1 MTICLIE
8 LLVAS
13 IQVIK
18 SLRLKRL
25 IVSESLSLLIGL
37 GIQLHSDILSVLV
50 AEDVRILI

>member
-37 GIQLHSDILSVLV
+37 GSQLHSDILSLLV